1 MMLAVALAK
10 RNQNTNYIINYK
22 KDKKDKKDK
31 KEKVS
36 GFILCIY
43 KCKLKK
49 LWN

>member
-10 RNQNTNYIINYK
+10 RNQNINYIINELNYK
-22 KDKKDKKDK
+22 KEKKDK
-31 KEKVS
+31 KEKVN